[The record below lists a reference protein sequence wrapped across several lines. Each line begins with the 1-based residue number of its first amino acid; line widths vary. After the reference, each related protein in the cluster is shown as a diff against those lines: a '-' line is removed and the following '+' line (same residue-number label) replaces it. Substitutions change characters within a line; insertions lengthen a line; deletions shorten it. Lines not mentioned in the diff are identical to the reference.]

1 MAETRVAKEALEA
14 ERMGDYEGRNGT
26 LGEYNVA
33 FESIPAGFPPG
44 GAEAFKGLPD
54 DACQCPHWGY
64 LFKGSFRVRY
74 TDGHVETVREGD
86 AYYLAPG
93 HLFEAVEDCET
104 VEFSP
109 SGEWE
114 KTVEVVGRNIEELT
128 REMAP
133 GRE

>member
-1 MAETRVAKEALEA
+1 MTETRVAKEELDA

-26 LGEYNVA
+26 LAGYNVA

-44 GAEAFKGLPD
+44 GAEAFKGLPG

-74 TDGHVETVREGD
+74 TDGHVETVRAGD

-109 SGEWE
+109 TEQWQE
-114 KTVEVVGRNIEELT
+114 TVEVVGRNIEELT
-128 REMAP
+128 RH
-133 GRE
+133 GS